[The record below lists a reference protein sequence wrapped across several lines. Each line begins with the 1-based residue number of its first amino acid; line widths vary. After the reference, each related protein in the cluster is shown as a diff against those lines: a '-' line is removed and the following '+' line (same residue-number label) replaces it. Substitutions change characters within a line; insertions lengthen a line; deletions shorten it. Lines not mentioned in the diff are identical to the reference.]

1 MIIISQKFVLRFV
14 TKCLFFCFSLINKKS
29 FYTYARGTKDSRVTS
44 ILHLLHLD
52 ARFLQNDQEMPAVT
66 EIDYDD
72 VYKHLQAERE
82 KSAKFLTDAFAKS
95 LEA

>member
-1 MIIISQKFVLRFV
+1 MTTETVYKN
-14 TKCLFFCFSLINKKS
+14 TD
-29 FYTYARGTKDSRVTS
+29 GTKDSRVTS

-52 ARFLQNDQEMPAVT
+52 DRFLQNDQEMPAVT

>member
-1 MIIISQKFVLRFV
+1 MHADFILTNAFHGV
-14 TKCLFFCFSLINKKS
+14 CFSLINKKG

-52 ARFLQNDQEMPAVT
+52 DRFLQNDQEMPAVT